1 MPIYSNPNAIR
12 GSIIAAFLTLTLSTG
27 AYAAGAHGG
36 GHDAKPEA
44 QSMKSGGH
52 GMKSGGHGDSHGGA
66 MHGAGTGQA
75 GKASDVS
82 RVINVVM
89 TDNLYTPENIT
100 VKKGETIRFVIKNN
114 GEFVHEFNIGTA
126 AMHAGHRK
134 EMMMMVEHGILE
146 PDKINH
152 AKMKMDMGGGKTMEH
167 NDPNSVLLE
176 PKKSDEVIWKFSESA
191 KLEFACNV
199 PGHYE
204 SGMVGNIKVH

>member
-1 MPIYSNPNAIR
+1 MSIYSNPNAIR
-12 GSIIAAFLTLTLSTG
+12 GSIIAALLTLTLSTG

-44 QSMKSGGH
+44 RSTKSDGH
-52 GMKSGGHGDSHGGA
+52 GMKSDGHGG
-66 MHGAGTGQA
+66 MHGSGTGQP

-89 TDNLYTPENIT
+89 ADNLFTPENIT

-176 PKKSDEVIWKFSESA
+176 PKKSAEIIWKFSESA

-204 SGMVGNIKVH
+204 SGMVGKIQIH